1 MQEIEEIKIFGTLI
15 ARTSRVIRLSF
26 TQAFRESGLDITP
39 EQWVIL
45 DKLYENNGLS
55 QTDLASD
62 SFKNAPT
69 VSRIIDL
76 LCDKKL
82 TERQRFEN
90 DRRRYKIF
98 LTKEGKALVERA
110 IPIVADL
117 RNQGWNNLSETDY
130 VIFKRIM
137 NQMFDNFSGEMES

>member
-1 MQEIEEIKIFGTLI
+1 MANIEELKIFGTLI
-15 ARTSRVIRLSF
+15 ARTSRIIRLSF
-26 TQAFRESGLDITP
+26 TQAFREHQLDITP

-45 DKLYENNGLS
+45 DKLYHNNGIS
-55 QTDLASD
+55 QTALAND

-76 LCDKKL
+76 LCTKQL

-98 LTKEGKALVERA
+98 LTPKGRTLVEKAL
-110 IPIVADL
+110 PIVANL
-117 RNQGWNNLSETDY
+117 RQQGWQQLSDEDY
-130 VIFKRIM
+130 EVFKRIM
-137 NQMFDNFSGEMES
+137 DQVFDNFSD

>member
-1 MQEIEEIKIFGTLI
+1 MPQTEEIKIFGTLI

-26 TQAFRESGLDITP
+26 IQAFRNNELDITP

-45 DKLYENNGLS
+45 DKLYEHNGLS

-76 LCDKKL
+76 LCEKKL
-82 TERQRFEN
+82 TERQRFKN

-98 LTKEGKALVERA
+98 LTEEGKALVEKA
-110 IPIVADL
+110 LPVVADL
-117 RNQGWNNLSETDY
+117 RNQGWSDLSEADY
-130 VIFKRIM
+130 ATFKRIM
-137 NQMFDNFSGEMES
+137 NQMFNNFSNDTDS

>member
-1 MQEIEEIKIFGTLI
+1 MSDNQEIKIFGTLI

-26 TQAFRESGLDITP
+26 SQAFRQLGVDITP

-45 DKLYENNGLS
+45 DKLYIDNGLS

-76 LCDKKL
+76 LCEKGL

-98 LTKEGKALVERA
+98 LTEKGREVVEKVL
-110 IPIVADL
+110 PVVHEL
-117 RNQGWNNLSETDY
+117 REQGWNELSEDDY
-130 VIFKRIM
+130 RTFVRIM
-137 NQMFDNFSGEMES
+137 NQMFKNFE

>member
-1 MQEIEEIKIFGTLI
+1 MTTTEELKIFGTLI

-26 TQAFRESGLDITP
+26 TQAFREHDLDITP

-45 DKLYENNGLS
+45 DKLYQDNGLS
-55 QTDLASD
+55 QTELASD

-82 TERQRFEN
+82 TERQRFKN

-98 LTKEGKALVERA
+98 LTPTGKTLVEKAL
-110 IPIVADL
+110 PIVADL
-117 RNQGWNNLSETDY
+117 RTQGWQGLSEADY
-130 VIFKRIM
+130 TGFQRIM
-137 NQMFDNFSGEMES
+137 NQIFKNFAEK

>member
-1 MQEIEEIKIFGTLI
+1 MSDNQEIKIFGTLI

-26 TQAFRESGLDITP
+26 SQAFRQLGVDITP

-45 DKLYENNGLS
+45 DKLYVTNGLS

-76 LCDKKL
+76 LCEKKL

-98 LTKEGKALVERA
+98 LTPKGKVVVEKVL
-110 IPIVADL
+110 PVVKKL
-117 RNQGWNNLSETDY
+117 REQGWNELSEEDY
-130 VIFKRIM
+130 HTFVRIM
-137 NQMFDNFSGEMES
+137 NQMFKNFE